1 MIKVDFHLFT
11 KEFTIGDKTYSYSS
25 KGGRIMAL
33 YLIAGFI
40 AKRFGYLDWP
50 TWVIIGASIGACL
63 LWDIITMLV
72 FDLKMKRLIK
82 KANCPDFLDKQ
93 LYTIAVPKS
102 SEDNEMFY
110 IIVTDEDG
118 GYLVVVDTTKNT
130 ELITGI
136 FAESIPT
143 IFNAAY
149 VSIELSEIINI
160 VKREN
165 YVGMAYIKGEKYTK
179 YPIEELEN
187 ALGK

>member
-1 MIKVDFHLFT
+1 MIKLDFHLIK
-11 KEFTIGDKTYSYSS
+11 KEYTIGDKTYCYSS

-63 LWDIITMLV
+63 LWDIITMLI
-72 FDLKMKRLIK
+72 FDLNMKRLVK
-82 KANCPDFLDKQ
+82 KFSRPDFLDKQ

-102 SEDNEMFY
+102 FEDNNMFY
-110 IIVTDEDG
+110 IIVTNEG
-118 GYLVVVDTTKNT
+118 GEYLVVVDTTKNT

-149 VSIELSEIINI
+149 VSIELSEIIDI

-165 YVGMAYIKGEKYTK
+165 YVGMAYIKGDKYSCYKLEDLEKF
-179 YPIEELEN
+179 L
-187 ALGK
+187 